1 MAVFKRKTST
11 GGERWAYRT
20 TMRFPDGH
28 TQRISGVPTL
38 DTKAAAE
45 DALRDHVDR
54 LLHPPSLPAPA
65 APVPSS
71 VLFKDFAADWLKT
84 YPSSAG
90 NRVSTQTAHEQHCR
104 VHLIPMFGEMPLDQI
119 DSQAVARIFAD
130 LSKTTNGTITKATAK
145 PLSPTTVRNIGATL
159 HKILTCALQWGKLPQ
174 GMPIWPKRKLAH
186 TPWDFYTAEESGVL
200 LEAAKRET
208 DEARTAILFAL
219 RTGARAGELLAV
231 EWGDLDFVGHRAH
244 FRRSLHDGIE
254 GPTKTGHGRVVPLS
268 PELEGALKKIQ
279 HLRGPKVFCR
289 LDGGPLALG
298 QLDHILKRVQR
309 RAGLRRIRWHDLRH
323 SFASQCMIA
332 GVQIKQ
338 VQEWLGHSTITMTMR
353 YAHLAPNA
361 DKVSL
366 VALLDQ
372 ANGGR

>member
-1 MAVFKRKTST
+1 
-11 GGERWAYRT
+11 
-20 TMRFPDGH
+20 
-28 TQRISGVPTL
+28 
-38 DTKAAAE
+38 
-45 DALRDHVDR
+45 
-54 LLHPPSLPAPA
+54 
-65 APVPSS
+65 
-71 VLFKDFAADWLKT
+71 
-84 YPSSAG
+84 
-90 NRVSTQTAHEQHCR
+90 
-104 VHLIPMFGEMPLDQI
+104 MFGEMPLDQI